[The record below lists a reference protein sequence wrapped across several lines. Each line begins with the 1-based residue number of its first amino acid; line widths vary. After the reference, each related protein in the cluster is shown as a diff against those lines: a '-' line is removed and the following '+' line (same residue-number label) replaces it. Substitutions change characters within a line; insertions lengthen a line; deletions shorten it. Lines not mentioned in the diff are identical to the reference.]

1 VAIAQVSPG
10 GGVQTALPSAQREK
24 CAQQPT
30 AAQPQVPGSTNTE
43 WQSGRASHDSCVVMM
58 LHAAGHAMAGQ
69 MMAEV
74 VTGTHAEND
83 EPPLQFGQRFARQ
96 SERAVQ
102 EASSVS
108 AEHGGGQT
116 TPLSGQEG
124 GGSLDGS

>member
-1 VAIAQVSPG
+1 MIDG
-10 GGVQTALPSAQREK
+10 GAQTALPSAHCENR
-24 CAQQPT
+24 AQQP
-30 AAQPQVPGSTNTE
+30 ALAQSQVPASKNTE
-43 WQSGRASHDSCVVMM
+43 WQSGRASHDCCVVAM
-58 LHAAGHAMAGQ
+58 LHGAGHAMAGQ

-74 VTGTHAEND
+74 VAGTHTEND
-83 EPPLQFGQRFARQ
+83 EPPLQFGQPFARQ